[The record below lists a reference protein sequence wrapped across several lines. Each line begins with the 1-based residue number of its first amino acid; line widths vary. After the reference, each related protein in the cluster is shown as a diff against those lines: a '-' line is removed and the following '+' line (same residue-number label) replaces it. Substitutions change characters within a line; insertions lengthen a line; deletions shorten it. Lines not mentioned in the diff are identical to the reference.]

1 MHGIFVVLEYCNVP
15 HLYTEL
21 IKIVEQSK
29 HLKYFKKYECSKI
42 DFTTGISN
50 QDSLSANQIVLLES
64 SIPCPCSECPRSLVH
79 LYVVT
84 INSKIGQYFL
94 DIEYSCRKMAE
105 RTLPLL
111 FVNLGGEML
120 YVLDQRLRAQVL
132 LLFTM

>member
-1 MHGIFVVLEYCNVP
+1 MLKHP
-15 HLYTEL
+15 H
-21 IKIVEQSK
+21 S
-29 HLKYFKKYECSKI
+29 
-42 DFTTGISN
+42 G
-50 QDSLSANQIVLLES
+50 SANQIVLLES
-64 SIPCPCSECPRSLVH
+64 SIPCPCSEYPRSLVH